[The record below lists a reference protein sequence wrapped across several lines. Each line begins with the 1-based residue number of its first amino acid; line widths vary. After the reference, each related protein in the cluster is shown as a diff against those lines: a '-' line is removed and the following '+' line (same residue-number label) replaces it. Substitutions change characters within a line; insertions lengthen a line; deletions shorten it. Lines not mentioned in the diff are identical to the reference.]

1 MRCPGQDTRFWKPGD
16 IFETECPKCERKIE
30 FFKDEV
36 RRKCRCGHEVVNPK
50 LDLGCAEWCPYAEQ
64 CVGVVPEEL
73 KVRRSS
79 EEKDLLRERICLE
92 MKKHFGTDYKR
103 VKHTLKVAR
112 YAEKIL
118 KIEGGNPLVV
128 LGAAYL
134 HGIGPR
140 EGSPKIDP
148 LNGDDPQRGGAMAR
162 EILKKL
168 DVQEEMVSEIDDLIN
183 HLRHD
188 RPRADLE
195 SQILREAHC
204 LAALE
209 DGDCALSAEEIE
221 RKIEG
226 TFETKAGRHLAD
238 EVIGVSSHQ

>member
-16 IFETECPKCERKIE
+16 IFETGCPKCERKIE

-36 RRKCRCGHEVVNPK
+36 RRRCRCGHEVVNPK

-64 CVGVVPEEL
+64 CIGAVPEEL
-73 KVRRSS
+73 KARRSS
-79 EEKDLLRERICLE
+79 EEKDLLREKMCLE
-92 MKKHFGTDYKR
+92 MKKHFGTDYKH

-140 EGSPKIDP
+140 EEAPGIGPSE
-148 LNGDDPQRGGAMAR
+148 GEDPQAGGAMVR
-162 EILKKL
+162 EVLKKL
-168 DVQEEMVSEIDDLIN
+168 DVQEGMASEIDDLIRG
-183 HLRHD
+183 LRHD
-188 RPRADLE
+188 RLRADLE

-204 LAALE
+204 LAILE
-209 DGDCALSAEEIE
+209 DGDRLLGGGEIE
-221 RKIEG
+221 KVIDG
-226 TFETKAGRHLAD
+226 TFRTRTGRHLAE
-238 EVIGVSSHQ
+238 EVVGISSNQ

>member
-16 IFETECPKCERKIE
+16 IFETECPKCGRKIE

-64 CVGVVPEEL
+64 CIGTVPEEL
-73 KVRRSS
+73 RARRSS
-79 EEKDLLRERICLE
+79 EEKDLLREKICFE
-92 MKKHFGTDYKR
+92 MKKHFGTDYKY

-140 EGSPKIDP
+140 EEVPRIDP
-148 LNGDDPQRGGAMAR
+148 PEVDDPPAGGAIAR

-168 DVQEEMVSEIDDLIN
+168 DVQEEMASEIDGLISG
-183 HLRHD
+183 LRHD
-188 RPRADLE
+188 RPGADLE

-204 LAALE
+204 LAILE
-209 DGDCALSAEEIE
+209 DGDRSLTGGEIE
-221 RKIEG
+221 KMIDGSFR
-226 TFETKAGRHLAD
+226 TRTGRHLAE
-238 EVIGVSSHQ
+238 EVVGISSDQ

>member
-16 IFETECPKCERKIE
+16 IFETECPKCGRKIE

-64 CVGVVPEEL
+64 CIGTVPEAL
-73 KVRRSS
+73 RARRSS
-79 EEKDLLRERICLE
+79 EEKDLLREKICFE
-92 MKKHFGTDYKR
+92 MKQHFGTDYKR
-103 VKHTLKVAR
+103 VKHTLNVAR

-134 HGIGPR
+134 HGIGQR
-140 EGSPKIDP
+140 EGAPKTDP
-148 LNGDDPQRGGAMAR
+148 LNGDDPQMSGAMAR

-168 DVQEEMVSEIDDLIN
+168 DVQEEMASEIGDLIN
-183 HLRHD
+183 HLRQD
-188 RPRADLE
+188 QPRADLE
-195 SQILREAHC
+195 SQIFREAHC
-204 LAALE
+204 LAVLE
-209 DGDCALSAEEIE
+209 DGDGSLSAEEIK
-221 RKIEG
+221 RMIDG
-226 TFETKAGRHLAD
+226 TFETRTGRHLAE
-238 EVIGVSSHQ
+238 EVVRVSSHQ

>member
-1 MRCPGQDTRFWKPGD
+1 M
-16 IFETECPKCERKIE
+16 
-30 FFKDEV
+30 
-36 RRKCRCGHEVVNPK
+36 
-50 LDLGCAEWCPYAEQ
+50 
-64 CVGVVPEEL
+64 
-73 KVRRSS
+73 
-79 EEKDLLRERICLE
+79 RERICLE

-168 DVQEEMVSEIDDLIN
+168 DVQEEMASEIDGLISG
-183 HLRHD
+183 LRHD
-188 RPRADLE
+188 RPGADLE

-204 LAALE
+204 LAILE
-209 DGDCALSAEEIE
+209 DGDRSPNGG
-221 RKIEG
+221 KIEKMIDG
-226 TFETKAGRHLAD
+226 TFRTRTGRYLVG
-238 EVIGVSSHQ
+238 EVVGISSDQ